1 MVKNIK
7 GSDIKNFRKN
17 LKRGIED
24 ALDILCWD
32 RMKLAET
39 YGNHVQETAYTEVRI
54 GQLIN
59 VNKGEE
65 VNSEKMFKWMN
76 EQIEEQNGREW

>member
-1 MVKNIK
+1 MAKSITGN
-7 GSDIKNFRKN
+7 DIKNFRKN

-32 RMKLAET
+32 RMKLAEA
-39 YGNHVQETAYTEVRI
+39 YGNHVQETTYTEVRI

-65 VNSEKMFKWMN
+65 ENSEKMFKWMN